1 MIWLYIFLAL
11 VVLSICFNL
20 RVKQVDAHYEQLVEK
35 SMPKTGTWTEAGV
48 IHDLSRTYEP
58 KSDRGSI
65 VLALQRLEKKGLV
78 ESTIMMANGKL
89 SLDPSGCWRWKVQ
102 EGTFTVAA

>member
-11 VVLSICFNL
+11 IVLSVCFTL

-35 SMPKTGTWTEAGV
+35 SIPKTGVWYEAGT
-48 IHDLSRTYEP
+48 IHSLSRTYEP

-78 ESTIMMANGKL
+78 ESTIVTPKGNV
-89 SLDPSGCWRWKVQ
+89 SFDPSGIWRWKVQ
-102 EGTFTVAA
+102 EGAFTVVA